1 MIRATAFENK
11 RVAVFGLGGS
21 GVACVRALQAG
32 GADVV
37 GWDDGE
43 GSRERA
49 REAGVMLLDLNV
61 ADFAQFSSL
70 VLAPG
75 VPLTHPEPHWTVVRA
90 KAAGVE
96 IIGDVEIFM
105 RERVLRCPQVPVI
118 GITGTNG
125 KSTTTALTAHLLAV
139 LGHDVQMGGN
149 IGKAVL
155 TLEDLA
161 PERIYVVELS
171 SYQIDL
177 TPTLNAT
184 VGVFLNVT
192 PDHLDRHGTIGNYA
206 AIKERLARESDVA
219 AVCIDDAFTRAA
231 AERLEAGGGLFAFTA
246 GKGAAIVPQLYAIGS
261 SIFVHERHES
271 HASSEQIA
279 DLAGVRSL
287 RGSHNVQ
294 NALAALT
301 AIRALQGWMDKR
313 KTETFGRIWRP
324 EKLAGGLMSF
334 PGLAHRL
341 EEIGHV
347 GKVTFINDSKATNAE
362 AAEKALAAFDGG
374 VYWILGGLAK
384 SGGITALEPYFPRVA
399 GAYLIGAAAEEFA
412 KALDGRVAYRMS
424 QTIDAAI
431 EQAARD
437 AAMSDHDAPVVLL
450 SPACASFDQFRNFEV
465 RGDHFRDAVSRLPGF
480 GVHSPGDGSAGT

>member
-21 GVACVRALQAG
+21 GIACVRALEAG

-43 GSRERA
+43 ASRA
-49 REAGVMLLDLNV
+49 SAEAGGVRLLDLSV
-61 ADFAQFSSL
+61 TDFEPFSSL
-70 VLAPG
+70 ILAPG
-75 VPLTHPEPHWTVVRA
+75 VPLTHPDPHWTVAKA

-105 RERVLRCPQVPVI
+105 RERALRCAQAPVI

-125 KSTTTALTAHLLAV
+125 KSTTTALTAHLIGD
-139 LGHDVQMGGN
+139 LGYDVQMGGN

-155 TLEDLA
+155 TLEDFS

-192 PDHLDRHGTIGNYA
+192 PDHLDRHGTIENYA

-219 AVCIDDAFTRAA
+219 AVCIDDVFTRAA
-231 AERLEAGGGLFAFTA
+231 AERLEARGRLFAFTA

-279 DLAGVRSL
+279 DLEGIGSL
-287 RGSHNVQ
+287 RGSHNMQ

-301 AIRALQGWMDKR
+301 SIRALQGWMDER
-313 KTETFGRIWRP
+313 GTETFGRIWRP
-324 EKLAGGLMSF
+324 EKLAGGLKSF

-341 EEIGHV
+341 EEIGRV

-384 SGGITALEPYFPRVA
+384 SGGINSLEPYFERVA
-399 GAYLIGAAAEEFA
+399 GAYLIGAAAAEFA
-412 KALDGRVAYRMS
+412 KVLDGRVAYRVSRTM
-424 QTIDAAI
+424 DAAI
-431 EQAARD
+431 EKAARD
-437 AAMSDHDAPVVLL
+437 AAASDHVAPVVLL

-465 RGDHFRDAVSRLPGF
+465 RGDHFRDAVARLPGF
-480 GVHSPGDGSAGT
+480 GVPSPGDKGAAT

>member
-1 MIRATAFENK
+1 MIRATDFKNR

-21 GVACVRALQAG
+21 GVACVRALEAG

-43 GSRERA
+43 ASRTSA
-49 REAGVMLLDLNV
+49 DASGVKLLDLSNT
-61 ADFAQFSSL
+61 DFEQFSSL
-70 VLAPG
+70 ILAPG
-75 VPLTHPEPHWTVVRA
+75 VPLTHPKPHWTVEKA

-105 RERVLRCPQVPVI
+105 RERALKCPKAPVI
-118 GITGTNG
+118 AITGTNG
-125 KSTTTALTAHLLAV
+125 KSTTTALTAHLLRE
-139 LGHDVQMGGN
+139 LGCDVQIGGN

-155 TLEDLA
+155 TLEEFSPD
-161 PERIYVVELS
+161 RIYVVELS

-192 PDHLDRHGTIGNYA
+192 PDHLDRHGTIENYA
-206 AIKERLARESDVA
+206 AIKERLAREADVA
-219 AVCIDDAFTRAA
+219 AVCIDDGYTRAA
-231 AERLEAGGGLFAFTA
+231 ATRLEAVGRLFAFTA

-261 SIFVHERHES
+261 TIFVHERHDS
-271 HASSEQIA
+271 HASSEEIV
-279 DLAGVRSL
+279 DLQGIGSL

-301 AIRALQGWMDKR
+301 SIRALQERMDADDQTARCKVWQPQR
-313 KTETFGRIWRP
+313 
-324 EKLAGGLMSF
+324 LADGLRSF

-347 GKVTFINDSKATNAE
+347 GKVAFINDSKATNAE
-362 AAEKALAAFDGG
+362 ASEKALAAFDGG
-374 VYWILGGLAK
+374 IYWVLGGLAK
-384 SGGITALEPYFPRVA
+384 SGGIASLEPYFERVA

-412 KALDGRVAYRMS
+412 KVLDGRVPYQIS
-424 QTIDAAI
+424 QTMDAALG
-431 EQAARD
+431 QAARD
-437 AAMSDHDAPVVLL
+437 AAESSHPAPVVLL

-465 RGDHFRDAVSRLPGF
+465 RGDHFRDAVIRLPGF
-480 GVHSPGDGSAGT
+480 AARTPGEGAK